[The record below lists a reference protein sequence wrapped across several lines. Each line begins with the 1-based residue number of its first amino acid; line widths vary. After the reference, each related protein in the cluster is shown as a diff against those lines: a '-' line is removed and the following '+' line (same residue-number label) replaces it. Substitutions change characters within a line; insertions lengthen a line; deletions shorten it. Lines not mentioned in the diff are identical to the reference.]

1 MQIEKCPSTLLDMY
15 AIDQLLVPFA
25 DLKIGKRIGGGGFGE
40 VFRGE
45 YRGSVCAIKK
55 AASLEA
61 DYVEEEELKSL
72 S

>member
-1 MQIEKCPSTLLDMY
+1 MY
-15 AIDQLLVPFA
+15 AIDQLLLPFA

-40 VFRGE
+40 EFRGE

-55 AASLEA
+55 VYAASLEA
-61 DYVEEEELKSL
+61 EYVEEELKSF